1 MKSEWDTRY
10 NTEEFIYGKAP
21 NMFFADFLL
30 NSKEVG
36 KILLPAEGEGRNAVF
51 AASVGWEVDA
61 FDFSEAAQYKALKY
75 AKESFVDINY
85 FIQDFGDLKLNNQ
98 YYDCIALIYNHIE
111 RQYRI
116 PCFEKYYEALK
127 PGGFLIFEG
136 FSKEQIHFK
145 QSGGPKIEHL
155 LYSIEEIEQ
164 DFAKFTI
171 NEIKQQKTFLNEGKL
186 HYGISSI
193 IRMIASK

>member
-10 NTEEFIYGKAP
+10 NSEEFIYGKAP

-116 PCFEKYYEALK
+116 PCFEKYYEA
-127 PGGFLIFEG
+127 
-136 FSKEQIHFK
+136 
-145 QSGGPKIEHL
+145 
-155 LYSIEEIEQ
+155 
-164 DFAKFTI
+164 
-171 NEIKQQKTFLNEGKL
+171 
-186 HYGISSI
+186 
-193 IRMIASK
+193 